1 MPTVRVKENEPF
13 EVAMRRFKRTVEKTG
28 LLTELRSREYYEKP
42 TAERKQPDASAEAVL
57 DIPLKQQISEDMKSA
72 MRAKDAARL
81 SAIRLILAA
90 IKQKEV
96 DERIELSDADVVSV
110 LEKMI
115 KQRRESI
122 TQFEKAARN
131 DLADAEKFELGVLS
145 GYLPQQMSDSEV
157 EHAIAGAISESNAS
171 GVKDMGKVMAL
182 LKSRL
187 AGRADMGKVSGL
199 VKSKLS
205 S

>member
-1 MPTVRVKENEPF
+1 M
-13 EVAMRRFKRTVEKTG
+13 KT
-28 LLTELRSREYYEKP
+28 
-42 TAERKQPDASAEAVL
+42 
-57 DIPLKQQISEDMKSA
+57 A
-72 MRAKDAARL
+72 MRAKDSARL

-90 IKQKEV
+90 VKQKEV
-96 DERIELSDADVVSV
+96 DERIELTDADVVAI

-122 TQFEKAARN
+122 AQFEKAARN

-145 GYLPQQMSDSEV
+145 GYLPQQLSDSQVQE
-157 EHAIAGAISESNAS
+157 EIAKAISETGAS
-171 GVKDMGKVMAL
+171 GVKDMGKVMAA

-187 AGRADMGKVSGL
+187 AGRADMGKVSAL
-199 VKSKLS
+199 VKARLS